1 LQGRREQAE
10 RWLEAGTRGTVR
22 GPLPDGSSSVRPWIA
37 LMRAWLCREG
47 AKQMLADAKTAVAGL
62 ARESNWRPGALV
74 AQGAALMMLDHDE
87 EADGVFAAAAEC
99 AAEHG
104 WVETQILALGERAL
118 LAADRGDHSAAD
130 AHSEQVHRLVVSL
143 EPEGRPARTME
154 HAATARMLLR
164 HGRWNEA
171 RTSLEAAR
179 ELIPFVNLAMPW
191 LAVQLRIELIR
202 GLITLRDTGPA
213 QELLDETADFLKQA
227 PGLGVLTART
237 EKLQQ
242 EVALIPEREG
252 IHHGGLTPAELR
264 LLPLLATHLSFR
276 EIADQLYVS
285 RNTIKTQA
293 ISVYRKLGV
302 SSRSDA
308 IAEAR
313 RLGLGE
319 HLQVVISNER

>member
-1 LQGRREQAE
+1 
-10 RWLEAGTRGTVR
+10 
-22 GPLPDGSSSVRPWIA
+22 
-37 LMRAWLCREG
+37 
-47 AKQMLADAKTAVAGL
+47 MLADAKTAVAGL
-62 ARESNWRPGALV
+62 APESNWRPSAL
-74 AQGAALMMLDHDE
+74 AAEGSALMMLGQSE
-87 EADGVFAAAAEC
+87 EADTVLAAAAEC
-99 AAEHG
+99 AAALG
-104 WVETQILALGERAL
+104 STETQILALGERAL
-118 LAADRGDHSAAD
+118 LAADIGDRSAAD
-130 AHSEQVHRLVVSL
+130 AHAEEVHRIVVTSDV
-143 EPEGRPARTME
+143 EGAPALATE

-171 RTSLEAAR
+171 RTALEAAR
-179 ELIPFVNLAMPW
+179 ELTPFVNLALPW
-191 LAVQLRIELIR
+191 LAVRLRLELAR
-202 GLITLRDTGPA
+202 GLITLRDTSSA
-213 QELLDETADFLKQA
+213 QELLDETADLLKRA
-227 PGLGVLTART
+227 PGLGVLAARADQ
-237 EKLQQ
+237 LRQ
-242 EVALIPEREG
+242 EVELLPERDG